1 MNLKVDWEMSAET
14 SGGSPLREPTD
25 FGDGDYHTALV
36 NVTNACNLD
45 CAHCFVFR
53 ADNPN
58 NTRDK
63 MDDRTMLHQLEVL
76 RDKHDIRSMLFMGG
90 EPMIRKDLVMEAVK
104 LFENPSI
111 VTNGTYGIPSLPG
124 GLVTVSLDGPEEFN
138 DAIRGP
144 GVFRKVKAAI
154 AARDREDGTTV
165 MLQMTVTK
173 PNAHTVAEFVEVVK
187 DWPIDGIAFTFFI
200 PIIDDQTGLAWH
212 DLRERDEAVRRV
224 IAVKQAYPDLVKAQ
238 VPALEMMFSDV
249 CQKHTGDLNGEC
261 VNIDILPLYLG
272 KDGSFERPYCCYG
285 NKVDCTRCGSYSLF
299 NTVYHRE
306 TLKQENYVRRSL
318 RKVAG

>member
-1 MNLKVDWEMSAET
+1 MSTQTGTEA
-14 SGGSPLREPTD
+14 PLRDPTD
-25 FGDGDYHTALV
+25 FGDGVHHTALV

-63 MDDRTMLHQLEVL
+63 MDDRTMLHQLKVL

-104 LFENPSI
+104 LFDNPSI
-111 VTNGTYGIPSLPG
+111 VTNGTYGIPSLRG
-124 GLVTVSLDGPEEFN
+124 GLVTVSLDGPEELN
-138 DAIRGP
+138 DAMRGP
-144 GVFRKVKAAI
+144 GVFQKVKAAV
-154 AARDREDGTTV
+154 AARDRDDGTTL

-173 PNAHTVAEFVEVVK
+173 PNAHAVAKFVETVK
-187 DWPIDGIAFTFFI
+187 DWPIDGVAFTFFI
-200 PIIDDQTGLAWH
+200 PIIDDRTGLAW
-212 DLRERDEAVRRV
+212 DELWERDEAIRNV
-224 IAVKQAYPDLVKAQ
+224 IAVKQAYPDLVKAH
-238 VPALEMMFSDV
+238 VPVLEMMFADV
-249 CQKHTGDLNGEC
+249 CQKHTGDLNGQC

-272 KDGSFERPYCCYG
+272 KHGAFERPECCYG
-285 NKVDCTRCGSYSLF
+285 NQADCHRCGSYSLF

-306 TLKQENYVRRSL
+306 DLQQRDYVRRSH
-318 RKVAG
+318 RRAAS